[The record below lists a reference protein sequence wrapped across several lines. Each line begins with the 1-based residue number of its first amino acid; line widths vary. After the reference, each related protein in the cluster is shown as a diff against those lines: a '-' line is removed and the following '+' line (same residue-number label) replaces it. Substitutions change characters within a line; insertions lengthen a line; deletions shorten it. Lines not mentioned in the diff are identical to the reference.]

1 MSKSLGVEY
10 HLDCSW
16 RHQSSEK
23 VEKINDITKRHLNK
37 LTQETQDSW
46 FKVVPIFL
54 TRAQTVPKMKELS
67 LWQTVFVHTRE
78 IKYILEKIHTRE
90 TK

>member
-1 MSKSLGVEY
+1 MGWSASKSTGGKIEKQRGAFKAAITQGMSKSLGVEY

-37 LTQETQDSW
+37 LT
-46 FKVVPIFL
+46 
-54 TRAQTVPKMKELS
+54 
-67 LWQTVFVHTRE
+67 
-78 IKYILEKIHTRE
+78 
-90 TK
+90 